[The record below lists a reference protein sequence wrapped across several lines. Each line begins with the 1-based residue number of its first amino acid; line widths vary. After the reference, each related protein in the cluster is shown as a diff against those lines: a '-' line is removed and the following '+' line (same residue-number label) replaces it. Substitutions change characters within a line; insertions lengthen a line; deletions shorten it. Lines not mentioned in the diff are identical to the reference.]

1 MEEQRDTR
9 RQTTWRPEA
18 DTEWDEWTCVL
29 GFPVMGIWPNGSDGT
44 DVNSVHASNDK
55 QHLVVGDDHGHVR
68 LLNNP
73 CVVEDAPSKD
83 YGGHSSHVM
92 NVKYLYDDTHVVS
105 VGGNDMAVFQWKVL
119 ASEPWGGENTEPV
132 EVGAAHKWET
142 SSRSRRTR
150 AMDCPSSAV
159 SNADA
164 PARSGA

>member
-9 RQTTWRPEA
+9 RRTTWRLEA

-29 GFPVMGIWPNGSDGT
+29 GFPVMGIWPDGSDGT

-92 NVKYLYDDTHVVS
+92 NVKYLHDDTHVVS
-105 VGGNDMAVFQWKVL
+105 VVEEAGERHAGRHGGQ
-119 ASEPWGGENTEPV
+119 EPRRGVPARHGRLPV
-132 EVGAAHKWET
+132 VGRF
-142 SSRSRRTR
+142 SR
-150 AMDCPSSAV
+150 
-159 SNADA
+159 NADA
-164 PARSGA
+164 QM

>member
-1 MEEQRDTR
+1 
-9 RQTTWRPEA
+9 
-18 DTEWDEWTCVL
+18 
-29 GFPVMGIWPNGSDGT
+29 MGIWPNGSDGT

-142 SSRSRRTR
+142 SGVPAPWTARRRPFRTLTR
-150 AMDCPSSAV
+150 PRGQALDKQA
-159 SNADA
+159 
-164 PARSGA
+164 ARSCARVEIESSKHVFLSSL